1 MTESGQDA
9 GQAWVVVAQVMRPHG
24 LRGTLRL
31 KPLTRSAEELVD
43 APVES
48 YHVRLGRRLL
58 GPYRVDEM
66 WVSGG
71 TVHARFEG
79 IDDRTAAEALT
90 TGELVVPS
98 DQLWPAPP
106 DSFYIHDLE
115 GLEVRDADSGAR
127 LGTVRTARE
136 GTAHDYLVLDL
147 EAAPGQEVLLPLLPQ
162 FVPDLDPARRVAT
175 VRIPEG
181 LVD

>member
-1 MTESGQDA
+1 
-9 GQAWVVVAQVMRPHG
+9 MRPHG

-31 KPLTRSAEELVD
+31 KPLTRSVEELLD
-43 APVES
+43 APVDS

-58 GPYRVDEM
+58 GPFKVEEL
-66 WVSGG
+66 WVSGS

-79 IDDRTAAEALT
+79 IQDRTAAEELT
-90 TGELVVPS
+90 TGELVVPPE
-98 DQLWPAPP
+98 QLWPAPP

-115 GLEVRDADSGAR
+115 GLEVLDADSGTR

-162 FVPDLDPARRVAT
+162 FVLELDPARRVAT